1 MQIVTIAG
9 NLGGDAEVKQT
20 KKGDSYASFTVGV
33 SKGRDS
39 DTTWYRVA
47 LFGVRGEKLAQ
58 YLTRGSKVTV
68 IGELTAGLYDA
79 KDGTKKLSLDVR
91 ASEVALQGGG
101 QKQDAPRERHRET
114 SSRGTDW
121 SNAPPGGFGNDDDI
135 PF

>member
-1 MQIVTIAG
+1 MMQIITIAG
-9 NLGGDAEVKQT
+9 NIGGDAEVKQT
-20 KKGDSYASFTVGV
+20 QKGDAYAAFSVGV

-58 YLTRGSKVTV
+58 YLTKGSKVTV
-68 IGELTAGLYDA
+68 IGELNARLYDDKTGA
-79 KDGTKKLSLDVR
+79 KKLSLDVR

-114 SSRGTDW
+114 SARGTDW
-121 SNAPPGGFGNDDDI
+121 SNAGPDDFSDDI